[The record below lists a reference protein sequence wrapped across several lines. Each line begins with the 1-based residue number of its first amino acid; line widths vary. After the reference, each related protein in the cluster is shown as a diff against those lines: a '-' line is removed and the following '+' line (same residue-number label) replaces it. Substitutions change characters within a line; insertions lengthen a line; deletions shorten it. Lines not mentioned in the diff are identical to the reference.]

1 MPSLTKFCIPL
12 LFLCSV
18 IACQEPESKQS
29 LASGQI
35 GQHQLDSEILGR
47 TVDYQI
53 YQPSGESEGIIYLL
67 HGHGGD
73 HNDWF
78 ESGEGHVS
86 TIMDSL
92 ISNDVI
98 PPMHAVSADMGN
110 SWYVNRSYPA
120 QDFYLDEFM
129 AHIETSYL
137 DDQVKI
143 RLLAGNSAGGYG
155 SLRFSLIEP
164 SLFDGVILLSPASY
178 TPLPPDISSS
188 RKVEAFAIEGVFNDS
203 IWDSFSYLHLID
215 QLEPGSDMPQYFV
228 STGDDDAYNIVPA
241 VTRIQ
246 QELIGREIAC
256 ELRVTNGGHDWACWK
271 ENFANALS
279 LFFDQ

>member
-143 RLLAGNSAGGYG
+143 RLLAGTVIDCTMTTATPRPKAVSI
-155 SLRFSLIEP
+155 F
-164 SLFDGVILLSPASY
+164 FDTA
-178 TPLPPDISSS
+178 
-188 RKVEAFAIEGVFNDS
+188 RKVHMPRKKASAK
-203 IWDSFSYLHLID
+203 FSTKMTL
-215 QLEPGSDMPQYFV
+215 
-228 STGDDDAYNIVPA
+228 TK
-241 VTRIQ
+241 R
-246 QELIGREIAC
+246 
-256 ELRVTNGGHDWACWK
+256 LR
-271 ENFANALS
+271 
-279 LFFDQ
+279 